1 MTDEIELKCVF
12 CGRNNQEVTLI
23 NNNNGT
29 LICEHC
35 VKYLNNILEQ
45 QKTYSSDIKIQFPRE
60 IKEHLDKFVI
70 GQDDAKIVLST
81 AVFNHYIRLK
91 NKSNG
96 LIEKSNILMIGKSG
110 VGKTLLARILAKK
123 INVPFAQAD
132 ATTLTQAGYVGED
145 VENVIIRLFQSAQ
158 GETVGEKIKNTENG
172 IVYID
177 EIDKIGR
184 KGEGPSITRDVSGEG
199 VQQALLK
206 IIEGS
211 IINIPLNQQAG
222 GRKHP
227 NQQTIPIDTRN
238 ILFIVGGAFEGLE
251 SYINARKTPTS
262 IGFLGNIKE
271 EEKIENV
278 YKDTDVDD
286 LIKYG
291 IIPELIGR
299 LHIVVALNDL
309 TKDDLKRI
317 LIEPENALLKQYQA
331 ILKESGKDLIL
342 ENDIIDMIVKEA
354 FDRKLGARSL
364 RSIMEKLLLNV
375 MYTAPELKE
384 KEIRINKD
392 EFIKLFPTKEK

>member
-1 MTDEIELKCVF
+1 VANLLHSK
-12 CGRNNQEVTLI
+12 L
-23 NNNNGT
+23 
-29 LICEHC
+29 
-35 VKYLNNILEQ
+35 
-45 QKTYSSDIKIQFPRE
+45 
-60 IKEHLDKFVI
+60 
-70 GQDDAKIVLST
+70 
-81 AVFNHYIRLK
+81 
-91 NKSNG
+91 
-96 LIEKSNILMIGKSG
+96 G
-110 VGKTLLARILAKK
+110 V
-123 INVPFAQAD
+123 
-132 ATTLTQAGYVGED
+132 
-145 VENVIIRLFQSAQ
+145 
-158 GETVGEKIKNTENG
+158 TVGEKIKNTENG